1 MKRKTVWCM
10 IVFVFAFS
18 GFLMAQEEKSQKI
31 ELPTMTMEYK
41 LNRALI
47 NQVGNF
53 MHGIAYAKAKGDSP
67 EDFATFGLNVW
78 GSWWKDEDFI
88 YYVRKWFR
96 IFSTDENF
104 KIEISSET
112 ESKIDL
118 RMNIFGERYIETY
131 TESGVTKEEYIRFL
145 GALMSSMADHMGF
158 EHSLKIEDDWIY
170 LSIVKK

>member
-1 MKRKTVWCM
+1 VNRKDIGYM
-10 IVFVFAFS
+10 ILVVFAFS
-18 GFLMAQEEKSQKI
+18 GFLMAQEDTSQKI
-31 ELPTMTMEYK
+31 ELPTMTPEYK

-78 GSWWKDEDFI
+78 GSWWKDGDFT

-96 IFSTDENF
+96 IFSIDENF
-104 KIEISSET
+104 KMEILSET
-112 ESKIDL
+112 EDKIDL
-118 RMNIFGERYIETY
+118 KMNIFGERYIETY
-131 TESGVTKEEYIRFL
+131 TESGVTKEEYIRYL
-145 GALMSSMADHMGF
+145 VALLSSMAKFMGL
-158 EHSLKIEDDWIY
+158 EHEQKIEDDWIY